1 MANTLRVPLHV
12 SVAPS
17 PKLKVSQGIIEA
29 ISPLAIV
36 TPDGDDAILTV
47 TDIKG
52 TTSAKI
58 KGGTVAQEFL
68 DELSEKIDGG
78 FLETRDGLT
87 YLYLTSDDEIKVGP
101 LGPFSG
107 TGGGGGGGGG
117 AEGNSVIAL
126 TNTTGWLAKS
136 IGPGAP
142 CVISFTWSSLEDELE
157 TGDGSFAITV
167 NGAKKLTKTI
177 KQGANEIDVKPYLGA
192 GSNRVKITVTDV
204 YGKSRSIN
212 YNITVISL
220 SITSSFD
227 TSQPFTDEVKFPYIP
242 VGLLDKI
249 VHFRLDGEEL
259 DTVATSTSG
268 VQLTLSLGTLSHG
281 RHTLSCWFES
291 EIDGEAIYSNTL
303 YYEFACLESGN
314 LTPIIWTDWNSETVA
329 QYETILIN
337 YYVYS
342 NTLTTPIEINLP
354 DGTKQVLTVDR
365 TLQTLSTKALQ
376 AGAKSIEF
384 KTTTTPAATLTL
396 NFTVTES
403 QIDISAVSEDLSF
416 YLNAYG
422 RSNNEEHPDE
432 WSFGDVSAE
441 FTDFNWVSDGWV
453 TDSNGNTVCRAANDG
468 RIYIPFKPFESD
480 FKRGGKTIS
489 IDFKTSGVRNYDTPI
504 ITCMADGVGFSITPQ
519 AIIMRS
525 LLSNIGMQ
533 FKEDEH
539 VRVDLVIEKTSENRL
554 IHMYINGIMSRTNA
568 YPSND
573 NFAQDNPVGISIGSN
588 DAITDIYCI
597 RVYDND
603 LTRNQVLKNWIADT
617 QDINELL
624 ARYERNN
631 VFDAY
636 SQIVIDKLPSDL
648 PYMILDGPSLPETKD
663 QTRYVDGSFTD
674 PSGVFKSFTFTNA
687 KIKVQGTSSQFYA
700 RKNYKITFSDG
711 FVIDGVTKPTYA
723 MRSDSIPAK
732 MFTMKADVASSEGA
746 NNVELVRLYN
756 DLCETVGCLTP
767 AQKANSKV
775 RQGIDGF
782 PIVIFWNDGEKTT
795 FLGKYNFNNDKGT
808 EEVFG
813 FEEPDESW
821 EVRNNTSLRV
831 LFKSDNFGADA
842 EGTTWLDDFEA
853 RYPKDYADPAQLQEF
868 VSWVVS
874 TDPDQATN
882 ATLPSAIT
890 YSGTK
895 YTKDTAEYRLAKF
908 RAELPDYC
916 DLNSTLFYYLF
927 TEMFLMVDSRAKNA
941 FPSFIGSEVNS

>member
-12 SVAPS
+12 STAPS
-17 PKLKVSQGIIEA
+17 PKLHVSQGIIEA
-29 ISPLAIV
+29 ISPRAVV
-36 TPDGDDAILTV
+36 TPAGDDAILTV
-47 TDIKG
+47 TDING

-68 DELSEKIDGG
+68 DELAEKVDGG

-117 AEGNSVIAL
+117 AEGNSVITL

-157 TGDGSFAITV
+157 TGDGSFSIAV

-177 KQGANEIDVKPYLGA
+177 KQGNFEIDVAPYLGA
-192 GSNRVKITVTDV
+192 GANRVKITVTDV
-204 YGKSRSIN
+204 YSKSRTIN

-227 TSQPFTDEVKFPYIP
+227 TSQPFTDEVKFQYIP
-242 VGLLDKI
+242 VGLLDKV
-249 VHFRLDGEEL
+249 VHFRLDGVEL
-259 DTVATSTSG
+259 STVETSTSG
-268 VQLTLSLGTLSHG
+268 VQLTQNLGTLTHG

-291 EIDGEAIYSNTL
+291 EIDGETIYSNTL

-314 LTPIIWTDWNSETVA
+314 TTPIIWTDWNKSSVA

-342 NTLTTPIEINLP
+342 NTLSTPIEITLT
-354 DGTKQVLTVDR
+354 DGSKQTLTVDR
-365 TLQTLSTKALQ
+365 TQHALSTKALEP
-376 AGAKSIEF
+376 GAKSIAF
-384 KTTTTPAATLTL
+384 KTVTTPVTSLTL
-396 NFTVTES
+396 NFSVTQS
-403 QIDISAVSEDLSF
+403 QIDISAVTEDLEF

-422 RSNNEEHPDE
+422 RSNNEEHPE
-432 WSFGDVSAE
+432 IWGYEGVNAQ
-441 FTDFNWVSDGWV
+441 FTDFNWVSDGWI
-453 TDSNGNTVCRAANDG
+453 TDEEGNTVCRAANDG
-468 RIYIPFKPFESD
+468 RIYIPFKPFEND

-489 IDFKTSGVRNYDTPI
+489 IDFRTSGVRNYDTPI

-519 AIIMRS
+519 AIRMTS
-525 LLSNIGMQ
+525 LLSSMGMQ

-539 VRVDLVIEKTSENRL
+539 VRVDIVVEKISENRL
-554 IHMYINGIMSRTNA
+554 IYMYINGIMSRTNI

-597 RVYDND
+597 RSYSND

-636 SQIVIDKLPSDL
+636 SQIVIDQLPSDL
-648 PYMILDGPSLPETKD
+648 PYMILDGPSLPENKD

-674 PSGVFKSFTFTNA
+674 PSGQFKSFTFTNA

-711 FVIDGVTKPTYA
+711 FVIDGVVKPTYA
-723 MRSDSIPAK
+723 MRSDSIATK

-756 DLCETVGCLTP
+756 DICPYQTP
-767 AQKANSKV
+767 AQSENNKV

-782 PIVIFWNDGEKTT
+782 PIVIFWNDGNRTT

-821 EVRNNTSLRV
+821 EVLNNTSRRV
-831 LFKSDNFGADA
+831 LFKSDQFGSDSS
-842 EGTTWLDDFEA
+842 GTTWLDDFEA
-853 RYPKDYADPAQLQEF
+853 RYPEDYADPDQLQEF

-882 ATLPSAIT
+882 ANLPSAVT
-890 YSGTK
+890 YNGTS
-895 YTKDTAEYRLAKF
+895 YTKDTAAYRLAKF
-908 RAELPDYC
+908 KAELADYC
-916 DLNSTLFYYLF
+916 EVDSALFYYIF
-927 TEMFLMVDSRAKNA
+927 TEAFLMVDSRAKNA
-941 FPSFIGSEVNS
+941 FPSFIGSEVNT